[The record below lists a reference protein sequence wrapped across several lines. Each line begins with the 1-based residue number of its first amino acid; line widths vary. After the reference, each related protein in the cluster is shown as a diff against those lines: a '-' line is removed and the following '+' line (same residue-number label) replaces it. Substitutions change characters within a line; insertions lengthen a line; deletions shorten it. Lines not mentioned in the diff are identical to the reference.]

1 MDVVPDEDLHDYID
15 SIDNAGAVKEEAID
29 TNNPHPQPSSSSSS
43 SSSSSDAS
51 YDYDGNIWDDI
62 TASLDNWIERILDAE
77 ARHSKT
83 VNFYQRVEES
93 LTRQQQDGLL
103 SVNEL
108 AELRYI
114 ANLWRH
120 LLHTSS
126 YYTAGCNFLK
136 KDIIEL
142 LLDLYS
148 VRQITRG
155 VFLDSCLKL

>member
-1 MDVVPDEDLHDYID
+1 MDVVPDEDLHDFID
-15 SIDNAGAVKEEAID
+15 SIDNSGAVKEELAID
-29 TNNPHPQPSSSSSS
+29 TDNPHPQPSSSS
-43 SSSSSDAS
+43 DAA

-114 ANLWRH
+114 ANLWWH

>member
-1 MDVVPDEDLHDYID
+1 MDVVPNKDLHDFID
-15 SIDNAGAVKEEAID
+15 SLDVDVVKEKLAID
-29 TNNPHPQPSSSSSS
+29 TDNPHPQPSSSS
-43 SSSSSDAS
+43 DAA
-51 YDYDGNIWDDI
+51 YDYDGSIWEGSI
-62 TASLDNWIERILDAE
+62 TALDNWTHRILDAE

-83 VNFYQRVEES
+83 VNFYQRIEES

-114 ANLWRH
+114 ANLWQH
-120 LLHTSS
+120 LLDATAS
-126 YYTAGCNFLK
+126 YSVGCNFLK
-136 KDIIEL
+136 GAIIGL

>member
-1 MDVVPDEDLHDYID
+1 MDVVPDEDLHDFID
-15 SIDNAGAVKEEAID
+15 SIDNAGDVKEELAID
-29 TNNPHPQPSSSSSS
+29 TDNPHPQPSSSS
-43 SSSSSDAS
+43 DAA